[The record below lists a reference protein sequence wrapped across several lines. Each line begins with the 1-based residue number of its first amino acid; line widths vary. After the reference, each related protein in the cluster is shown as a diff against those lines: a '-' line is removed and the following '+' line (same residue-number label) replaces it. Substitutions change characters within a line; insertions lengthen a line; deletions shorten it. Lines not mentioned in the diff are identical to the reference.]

1 MRRRRGGR
9 SNMCLK
15 HTEVPLE
22 WVVER
27 FEGGEILR
35 RRRLFFMDQDTI
47 LVLQVGSK
55 LFIPQPCVQLRE
67 LTGTQ
72 RVSPDC
78 QQQRFL
84 NVWEQGLKRIRT
96 IASIDSGGHQATGE
110 TSRHSRNYCLRLRW
124 CRWMVRQSVGGR
136 EWLLRQRVG
145 RQ

>member
-1 MRRRRGGR
+1 
-9 SNMCLK
+9 MCLK

-47 LVLQVGSK
+47 LILQVGSK
-55 LFIPQPCVQLRE
+55 LFIPQPRVQLRE
-67 LTGTQ
+67 LTRTQ

-84 NVWEQGLKRIRT
+84 DVWEQGLKRIRT
-96 IASIDSGGHQATGE
+96 VASVDSGGHQATRE
-110 TSRHSRNYCLRLRW
+110 PCRHSRNYHRQLLW
-124 CRWMVRQSVGGR
+124 CRRVVG
-136 EWLLRQRVG
+136 
-145 RQ
+145 